1 MFHIGCVFEQTIFSS
16 AFFFLPFFFAKGKT
30 LFKLKKK
37 KKVLLSHH
45 RKTAE
50 VLSEDVKSVVA
61 AHCKMVTQSDAPSPV
76 LLPPVKVSL
85 LEKQVNKTASFLLL
99 QLLSELYSE
108 I

>member
-30 LFKLKKK
+30 LFKLKKT
-37 KKVLLSHH
+37 VLLNHH